1 MVAPQFCDVFSPLFL
16 FLVPACDGCVPMEAF
31 GVRKLLEA
39 YLAGRPEA
47 AAAVRDI
54 GFCYLRKLSES
65 FKAEPGVLVLAVAVF
80 RNA

>member
-1 MVAPQFCDVFSPLFL
+1 
-16 FLVPACDGCVPMEAF
+16 MEAL

-39 YLAGRPEA
+39 CLAGRPEA

-65 FKAEPGVLVLAVAVF
+65 FKAEPGVLVLATAGL